1 MDRTERFHLID
12 RMLNQYRLVSRDQFL
27 DSLEVSPATFKRDLE
42 YLRDRLAAPII
53 WDAELRG
60 YRYDQKAESHYQL
73 PGLWFNTAE
82 IQALLTM
89 DALLEN
95 LQPGML
101 SNQVDPLRSRIH
113 LLLEKGDHSLDQIR
127 KRIRIMTAAAKPY
140 KNEVFQSVC
149 QAVLT
154 RYRLDLDYYSRQTDS
169 ISHREVSPQRLTYY
183 RDNWYLDAW
192 CHWRN
197 GLRSFSLDAIKQS
210 RLSSSVCH
218 EVGDH
223 ELDLEFQ
230 SGYGI
235 FSGVCVNKA
244 LLKFSPAV
252 APWVSQEQWHPEQ
265 SGKFDEFG
273 FYWLNLPYSQ
283 DTELIMDLLRHGAE
297 VEVVEPDSLRVKIK
311 HRIKEMSEI
320 YAKG

>member
-12 RMLNQYRLVSRDQFL
+12 QMLNQYRVVSRNQFL
-27 DSLEVSPATFKRDLE
+27 DTLEISAATFKRDLE

-60 YRYDQKAESHYQL
+60 YRYNLEADDHYQL
-73 PGLWFNTAE
+73 PGLWFNTGE

-101 SNQVDPLRSRIH
+101 SNQVDPLRSRIQ

-127 KRIRIMTAAAKPY
+127 KRIRIMTKAAKPY
-140 KNEVFQSVC
+140 KSEIFQSVC
-149 QAVLT
+149 QAILS
-154 RYRLDLDYYSRQTDS
+154 RYRLDLEYFSRQTDS
-169 ISHREVSPQRLTYY
+169 VSRREVSPQRLTYY

-192 CHWRN
+192 CHWRK
-197 GLRSFSLDAIKQS
+197 GLRSFSVDAISQC
-210 RLSSSVCH
+210 RLSSDACF
-218 EVGDH
+218 EVEDR

-244 LLKFSPAV
+244 LLKFSPVV
-252 APWVSQEQWHPEQ
+252 APWVSREQWHPEQ
-265 SGKFDEFG
+265 NGRFDEMG
-273 FYWLNLPYSQ
+273 FYWLSLPYSQ

-297 VEVVEPDSLRVKIK
+297 VEVIEPESLRTKIK
-311 HRIKEMSEI
+311 QHIEEMFKN
-320 YAKG
+320 YAIN